1 MIAEWRARSS
11 AGWRFAALASL
22 LVLALQAG
30 GQELRLLLQYDR
42 AGLQAG
48 EGYRLVTGHWV
59 HLDWAHALLNVAG
72 LWLLA
77 VLDAGRTGLRWQAL
91 RCLLLCLAVGGALYA
106 CNPEVG
112 WYVGL
117 SGVLHGLFVIVLVQI
132 VLRQR
137 TDPLAALVLAL
148 LIGKLAWEH
157 YHGALTQGL
166 LQTPVIVAAH
176 SYGALAGFG
185 YAALAAVVAR
195 AHRGQAHNPRD

>member
-22 LVLALQAG
+22 LVLLLQAG
-30 GQELRLLLQYDR
+30 GPELRLLLQYER

-77 VLDAGRTGLRWQAL
+77 VLDTGRTGLRWQAL
-91 RCLLLCLAVGGALYA
+91 RCLLLCLAVSVALYA
-106 CNPEVG
+106 CNPEVD

-117 SGVLHGLFVIVLVQI
+117 SGMLHGLFVIALVQA
-132 VLRQR
+132 LRQR
-137 TDPLAALVLAL
+137 TDPVAALVLAL

-166 LQTPVIVAAH
+166 LQPPVIVAAH
-176 SYGALAGFG
+176 SYGALAGVG
-185 YAALAAVVAR
+185 YAALATVVAR
-195 AHRGQAHNPRD
+195 ARRGQAHNPRD